1 METATVS
8 PSPPPWVLSPIS
20 DAFFLR
26 LVGTT
31 VAALVATS
39 LLLSRGCGRPRA
51 GMAVAVYGAAAFL
64 FFLPRWLDAATNVV
78 APLPPLPPPTRDGGD
93 PVAAAAPA
101 AAALLRRSL
110 LADAHG
116 DTLLWGTRPV
126 LGDDGPWGVSEDGVS
141 PLGVVA
147 GAAAAWRAVVAPRLP
162 AGLPYVTARSG
173 HADVARLRAAG
184 VGLATWAVVTTSPW
198 GMNAERNDDPVRWG
212 ADRVGVKAALELWPP
227 WEAVSRLGRVRHQAR
242 RLRAAVRDGGGR
254 VVQLR
259 SRGDL
264 ARHVDAWRGGRA
276 AATTSTGGDAE
287 LNGSVATLGVVLGVE
302 GVQCLDGRLDHIDVL
317 ARLGVR
323 VLGLSHFHDTP
334 AGGSSA
340 GRVQGGLTPWG
351 RDLLRRAV
359 AHGMVVDLAHASTA
373 LIVDVLAL
381 PPAERPPVMV
391 SHTGF
396 SALCP
401 SPRNVDD
408 DTVRAVVAAGGV
420 VGVTFFDAGGCV
432 GREHPP
438 GSPAE
443 GAALFASVVDA
454 VVHAV
459 AVAGPAGVMLG
470 SDWDGAVR
478 VAVGPGQLGRLA
490 AALLAVGLEESVVAG
505 VMGGNYVDFL
515 LRSLPV

>member
-1 METATVS
+1 MDAAAVS
-8 PSPPPWVLSPIS
+8 PSPLPRVLAPIS

-26 LVGTT
+26 LVGTA

-51 GMAVAVYGAAAFL
+51 GLAVAVYGGAAFL

-78 APLPPLPPPTRDGGD
+78 VPLPPLRDDDAG
-93 PVAAAAPA
+93 VVAAAPA

-110 LADAHG
+110 LADAHA

-126 LGDDGPWGVSEDGVS
+126 LGDDHPWAVSEDGET
-141 PLGVVA
+141 PLGAVA

-162 AGLPYVTARSG
+162 AGVPYVTARSG

-198 GMNAERNDDPVRWG
+198 GMNTERNDDPVGWG

-227 WEAVSRLGRVRHQAR
+227 WEAVSRLGRVRVQAR

-259 SRGDL
+259 SGGDL
-264 ARHVDAWRGGRA
+264 GRHVDEWRGGRA
-276 AATTSTGGDAE
+276 SAAGWGGGGA
-287 LNGSVATLGVVLGVE
+287 NGSVATLGVVLGVE
-302 GVQCLDGRLDHIDVL
+302 GVQCLDGRVDNVDVL
-317 ARLGVR
+317 HRLGVR
-323 VLGLSHFHDTP
+323 VLGLTHFHDTP
-334 AGGSSA
+334 AGGSAA

-359 AHGMVVDLAHASTA
+359 AHGMVVDLAHASAA
-373 LIVDVLAL
+373 LIADVLVL
-381 PPAERPPVMV
+381 PPDDRPPVMV

-438 GSPAE
+438 GSPGE
-443 GAALFASVVDA
+443 GTALFAAVVDA
-454 VVHAV
+454 VLHAV
-459 AVAGPAGVMLG
+459 AVAGPAAVMLG

-490 AALLAVGLEESVVAG
+490 AALLARGLEESVVAG

-515 LRSLPV
+515 LRSLPA